1 MSESNN
7 PAAILEALRTIGRNP
22 ELRAAFIE
30 QCKKVEKTLTYFPN
44 RSIRD
49 EVSAPIIDA
58 LHSDVGVLR
67 KSLSTGFTFDFYYR
81 SKIAREFVMS
91 TPVVP
96 DHVWEPQTTKLLLHL
111 SAKSRNVLIGGAY
124 FGDQTIPVARE
135 LEKRGGTCHA
145 FELNDDQAK
154 MLAHNAELNGLKN
167 IALNIIGLWSDDKTQ
182 LNLGEGDSFAFAQAA
197 NTPSKAVNTIT
208 VDGYCASRGLE
219 NIDVIMLDIEGAE
232 IEVLKGA
239 RGQLSLPPPKAPN
252 IVFEVH
258 RSYVDWT
265 NGLAST
271 DIVKFVTSFGYHV
284 VSVRDFQAN
293 VDMRGQPIEIVPLEK
308 TYLEGPPHG
317 FNLLAVKDRSL
328 LSDPIFRAC
337 TSTVSPKLLIHK
349 DPKLHHPLGGL

>member
-30 QCKKVEKTLTYFPN
+30 QCKQVEKTLSYYPN

-49 EVSAPIIDA
+49 EISAPIVDA

-111 SAKSRNVLIGGAY
+111 SAKARHVIIGGAY
-124 FGDQTIPVARE
+124 FGDQAIPVARE
-135 LEKRGGTCHA
+135 LERQGGTCHA

-167 IALNIIGLWSDDKTQ
+167 VAVNIIGLWSDDKTQ
-182 LNLGEGDSFAFAQAA
+182 LNLSEG
-197 NTPSKAVNTIT
+197 
-208 VDGYCASRGLE
+208 
-219 NIDVIMLDIEGAE
+219 IDLIMLDIEGSE

-239 RGQLSLPPPKAPN
+239 RAQLALAAPRAPN
-252 IVFEVH
+252 LVFEVH

-271 DIVKFVTSFGYHV
+271 ELVKFVASFGYHV
-284 VSVRDFQAN
+284 VAVRDFQAN
-293 VDMRGQPIEIVPLEK
+293 VDMRGQPIELIPLEK

-317 FNLLAVKDRSL
+317 FNLLAVKDRAL
-328 LSDPIFRAC
+328 LDDPIFRHC
-337 TSTVSPKLLIHK
+337 SSTVSPKLLIHK